1 MRTVSNLSQL
11 NGRVYVYLANAQ
23 IGDQFM
29 QQAEDEGFTFHDGTL
44 PSARCYDNVMAINH
58 DKTLNYVGT
67 NGRIAFDA
75 GAEAIGSERLI
86 RVDYEKYL
94 SGADNYSFC

>member
-11 NGRVYVYLANAQ
+11 DRRVYVYLTNAQ

-29 QQAEDEGFTFHDGTL
+29 LQAEDEGFTFHDGTL
-44 PSARCYDNVMAINH
+44 PSARCYDNIMVVNR
-58 DKTLNYVGT
+58 DKTLNYVGA
-67 NGRIAFDA
+67 NGRIAFGA
-75 GAEAIGSERLI
+75 GAETIGSELLI

-94 SGADNYSFC
+94 SGDDNYSFC